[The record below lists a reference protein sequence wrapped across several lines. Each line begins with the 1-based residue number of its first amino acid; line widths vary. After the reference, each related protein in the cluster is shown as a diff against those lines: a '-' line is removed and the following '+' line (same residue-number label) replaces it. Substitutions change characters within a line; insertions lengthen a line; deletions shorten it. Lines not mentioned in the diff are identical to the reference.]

1 MDNVTIELMPNIYR
15 LITVWIATGILF
27 FFFYKFFWKAVKKYM
42 QTREDYIVEN
52 VEAAKNANKMA
63 QEYEEDANEALKQA
77 RIDSKAIIDR
87 SKNEAIKVRDE
98 IIETANNDAKNKLD
112 SARLQIEREQTQAQK
127 ELEKQILDVALKA
140 AQEIVK
146 DNLDEKKSEEIVD
159 DFIKEL
165 KVNG

>member
-27 FFFYKFFWKAVKKYM
+27 FFFYKFFWKAIKKYM

-63 QEYEEDANEALKQA
+63 QEYEESANEALKQA
-77 RIDSKAIIDR
+77 RIDSKTIIDR

-98 IIETANNDAKNKLD
+98 IIENANSEAKNKLD
-112 SARLQIEREQTQAQK
+112 SARLQIEREQAQAKK
-127 ELEKQILDVALKA
+127 ELEKQVLDIALSA

-159 DFIKEL
+159 EFIKEL